1 MMKEKLLALFSSRR
15 FWARKMGIAVS
26 LMQEKLGVTPEVATQ
41 IVAVLIAWIVGDS
54 LKTT

>member
-1 MMKEKLLALFSSRR
+1 MKEKLLALFSSRR
-15 FWARKMGIAVS
+15 FWAAFSGIAVS